1 MRDREVASPRGERG
15 RKARSGMSRGPVRWF
30 AAGGGECKMGDSM
43 MGDSMLGRGRER
55 QVGRCKGVEVGV
67 PRAAEDTNLIAA

>member
-1 MRDREVASPRGERG
+1 
-15 RKARSGMSRGPVRWF
+15 
-30 AAGGGECKMGDSM
+30 MGDSM